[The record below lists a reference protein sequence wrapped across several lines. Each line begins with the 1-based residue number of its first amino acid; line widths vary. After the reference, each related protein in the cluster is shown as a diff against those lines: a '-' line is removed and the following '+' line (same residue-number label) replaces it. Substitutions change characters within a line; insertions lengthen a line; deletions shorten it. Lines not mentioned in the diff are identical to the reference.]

1 MFWKIND
8 LSAKQLGHFMKLW
21 RQNNKKKTQKKQNT
35 KWLANS
41 SFLAFIS
48 KDQCKLNRGQ
58 HLKDYGGHAGTEPT
72 QARPVPLWNIC
83 PVGNRAAW
91 PALQIG
97 PLWQKCPCGTVTSS
111 LESGGEP
118 HFLIVTQWTQTYQSS
133 LSQNLHCIPKHLT
146 SLSEVFHW
154 KRQTLLLFIYI
165 DYCQQIRLNNA
176 F

>member
-1 MFWKIND
+1 
-8 LSAKQLGHFMKLW
+8 MKLC
-21 RQNNKKKTQKKQNT
+21 RQNNKKTNKNIITGKLFLLSLYFQRSMQT
-35 KWLANS
+35 KWWATLEG
-41 SFLAFIS
+41 L
-48 KDQCKLNRGQ
+48 R
-58 HLKDYGGHAGTEPT
+58 GHAGTEAT

-133 LSQNLHCIPKHLT
+133 LSQSPHCVLKHLKFYLKSFT
-146 SLSEVFHW
+146 
-154 KRQTLLLFIYI
+154 KRDKLGSLFIYI
-165 DYCQQIRLNNA
+165 DYRGQIGLNNA